1 MLRQVLLGFYSLEQ
15 CFLIKKKISFRDYQ
29 KIQTFPLFKLG
40 RYKSGMI
47 AVEKSIRLNH
57 YKSLAYRTIGLAR
70 DNNKVG
76 LEYSYDSVL
85 RGINGK
91 QLVRTIAG
99 GVGVPL
105 DADTYEIEPEN
116 GKDIVSTID
125 VFIQEVAENA
135 LQKMMIKNAN
145 CAIV

>member
-1 MLRQVLLGFYSLEQ
+1 
-15 CFLIKKKISFRDYQ
+15 
-29 KIQTFPLFKLG
+29 
-40 RYKSGMI
+40 MI
-47 AVEKSIRLNH
+47 AVEKSIRLNP

-116 GKDIVSTID
+116 GKDVVSTID
-125 VFIQEVAENA
+125 VFIRR
-135 LQKMMIKNAN
+135 LQKMRFKK
-145 CAIV
+145 